1 MQKRYRTIQ
10 PSSLQPEHTEHPGDT
25 VPGSVNDG
33 AAETQPG
40 KRRRVNGIACDN
52 CRARKVACNR
62 ARPVCARCTRLNVE
76 CEYASTSPEETRSMA
91 LKRRIDE
98 LQQQLSEHAD
108 ILQHLRTLPETD
120 AMSVVRR
127 LRLTPNASR
136 VLSSLRGGAHTG
148 ARLSERRT
156 SRGIS
161 PPTES
166 DAEFEL
172 SVLHTSV
179 YPALL
184 PLDIASVDIDSVF
197 PSADPVASPRSR
209 LPSKTPSL
217 EGVLP
222 VTPQIAPAP
231 PSPLRGSSQRR
242 NRLIAGPPPDR
253 RYCDARLK
261 RLNIAYWTS
270 IPVSDEFAAC
280 VLSHYLVSDHPIYAC
295 VDADLFLND
304 LVDRKLDYCSPFLV
318 SALLSFACQSYTQ
331 FDARS
336 SAFSVAFLDEAQRLC
351 RSEQRS
357 QTTNHLAALT
367 YLALSTGASGRDEI
381 GSSIAIE
388 CRQLAEKMNLMGVK
402 PTKELVSQ
410 LHSLPLKEMK
420 SSAFAAWGA
429 YAWLTYRR
437 MYYPIEAFIE
447 PPLLPIPGDAH
458 RRTDHGTPLLW
469 PPHPLPLYMGQT
481 YQTLSKLWVIIQE
494 INTMYTLEDDR
505 PIDSRVPLSYAE
517 SKYQSLL
524 ESSHSMLP
532 EMRQGDDSPTHVL
545 FFHALFHHTVL
556 TLFQPFQG
564 NVEQLG
570 LRSFTSPDATP
581 SAIYNASLKQLKRL
595 IYTHHNRKAQS
606 PIICFF
612 NTAVMKVSIEVLKCA
627 DYDPDWYFYFRLC
640 FQFWKDTFV
649 CYRPFQLIAQANLA
663 AALDCGALSSN
674 TANAMMQEIRAVGK
688 HHMASDEAVV
698 RGLLD
703 FDLATRSLQEAQI
716 VAMAQRFDELLLFND
731 LTTGDL

>member
-10 PSSLQPEHTEHPGDT
+10 PSSLQPEHTEPPGDT

-156 SRGIS
+156 SRGMS

-222 VTPQIAPAP
+222 VTPKIAPAP

-253 RYCDARLK
+253 QYCDARLK

-280 VLSHYLVSDHPIYAC
+280 VLSHHLVSDHPIYAC

-304 LVDRKLDYCSPFLV
+304 LVDRKLNYCSPFLV

-336 SAFSVAFLDEAQRLC
+336 SDFSVAFLDEAQRLC

-367 YLALSTGASGRDEI
+367 YLALSTGASGREEI

-429 YAWLTYRR
+429 YAWLTL
-437 MYYPIEAFIE
+437 EAIFLSLE
-447 PPLLPIPGDAH
+447 PVL
-458 RRTDHGTPLLW
+458 
-469 PPHPLPLYMGQT
+469 
-481 YQTLSKLWVIIQE
+481 TL
-494 INTMYTLEDDR
+494 
-505 PIDSRVPLSYAE
+505 IDIG
-517 SKYQSLL
+517 
-524 ESSHSMLP
+524 
-532 EMRQGDDSPTHVL
+532 GDDSPTHVL

-564 NVEQLG
+564 NVEELG